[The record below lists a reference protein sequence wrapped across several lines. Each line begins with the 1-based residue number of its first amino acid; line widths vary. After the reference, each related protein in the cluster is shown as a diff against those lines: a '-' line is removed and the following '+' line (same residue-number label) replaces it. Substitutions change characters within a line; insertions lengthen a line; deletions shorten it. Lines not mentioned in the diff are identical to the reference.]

1 VEIREYV
8 SQMGW
13 RLWILVTLPLVSA
26 GVTFGLLADTPPQYQ
41 STSVL
46 TVPSTVTGGSSSG
59 SVAQYMAN
67 FEQTIVS
74 EPVIEGIAEETGAEG
89 GEIQDGIDTTQLGS
103 SSLIQVSYQG
113 PNLDETAE
121 IVELATRTAFSR
133 VAEIQL
139 PFGESIETLE
149 SRLKQSTSDLNS
161 ADAQLEDFLV
171 EKGLVLPREE
181 YLMAAADVS
190 RLESEILRAESEGT
204 STSALE
210 DILEERRQE
219 LTRLGKVLPEYD
231 RLHAAVDR
239 AEEDVDDAQDELR
252 LTENRLGQLE
262 PQMTDVRTESL
273 GRLQVVGRGV
283 GVAAGMGFIA
293 ALALIVLF
301 PSRKAQHTYETMR
314 QPTSSST

>member
-1 VEIREYV
+1 
-8 SQMGW
+8 MGW
-13 RLWILVTLPLVSA
+13 RLWILVALPLVSA
-26 GVTFGLLADTPPQYQ
+26 GVTFGLLADTPPQYRA
-41 STSVL
+41 TSVL

-74 EPVIEGIAEETGAEG
+74 EPVIERVVEDVGAEA
-89 GEIQDGIDTTQLGS
+89 GEIRDGLDTTQLGN

-113 PNLDETAE
+113 PVSDEAAE
-121 IVELATRTAFSR
+121 IVEVATGAAFNR

-161 ADAQLEDFLV
+161 ADAELEDFLV
-171 EKGLVLPREE
+171 ENGLVLPREE
-181 YLMAAADVS
+181 YLMAAGDVS
-190 RLESEILRAESEGT
+190 RLESQILRAESEGS
-204 STSALE
+204 STFPLE
-210 DILEERRQE
+210 EVLEERRQE
-219 LTRLGKVLPEYD
+219 LARLGEKLPEYD

>member
-1 VEIREYV
+1 VELREYV

-13 RLWILVTLPLVSA
+13 RLWILVALPLVSA
-26 GVTFGLLADTPPQYQ
+26 GVTFSLLADTPAQYRA
-41 STSVL
+41 TSVL

-74 EPVIEGIAEETGAEG
+74 EPVIERVVEDVGAEA
-89 GEIQDGIDTTQLGS
+89 GEIRDGLDTTQLGN

-113 PNLDETAE
+113 PVSDEAAE
-121 IVELATRTAFSR
+121 IVEVATGAAFNR

-149 SRLKQSTSDLNS
+149 SRLRQSTSELNS
-161 ADAQLEDFLV
+161 ADAELEDFLV
-171 EKGLVLPREE
+171 KNGLVLPREE
-181 YLMAAADVS
+181 YLMVAADVS
-190 RLESEILRAESEGT
+190 RLESEISRAESEGT

-219 LTRLGKVLPEYD
+219 LTRLGKALPEYE
-231 RLHAAVDR
+231 RLRAAVDR

-262 PQMTDVRTESL
+262 PEMTDVRTESVGKL
-273 GRLQVVGRGV
+273 RIVGRGI

-301 PSRKAQHTYETMR
+301 PSRRAQHTYETIR
-314 QPTSSST
+314 EPTSSSP

>member
-1 VEIREYV
+1 
-8 SQMGW
+8 MGW
-13 RLWILVTLPLVSA
+13 RLWILVALPLVSA
-26 GVTFGLLADTPPQYQ
+26 GVTFGLLADTPPQYRA
-41 STSVL
+41 TSVL

-74 EPVIEGIAEETGAEG
+74 EPVIERVVDDVGAEA
-89 GEIQDGIDTTQLGS
+89 GEIRDGLDTTQLGN

-113 PNLDETAE
+113 PDSDEVAE
-121 IVELATRTAFSR
+121 IVEVATGAAFNR

-139 PFGESIETLE
+139 PFGESIEILE
-149 SRLKQSTSDLNS
+149 SRLRQSTSDLNS
-161 ADAQLEDFLV
+161 ADAELEDFLV
-171 EKGLVLPREE
+171 ENGLVLPREE
-181 YLMAAADVS
+181 YLMAAGDVS
-190 RLESEILRAESEGT
+190 RLESQILRAESEGS
-204 STSALE
+204 STFPLE
-210 DILEERRQE
+210 EVLEERRQE
-219 LTRLGKVLPEYD
+219 LARLGEKLPEYD